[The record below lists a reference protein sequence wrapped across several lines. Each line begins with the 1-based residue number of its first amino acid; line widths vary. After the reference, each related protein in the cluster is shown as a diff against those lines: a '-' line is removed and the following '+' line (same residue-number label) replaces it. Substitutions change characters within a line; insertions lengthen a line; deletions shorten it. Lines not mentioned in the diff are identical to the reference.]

1 MSMMIPFLHRYKH
14 QCLLFIDKEKTI
26 NVKAQSIQDA
36 YKLNSSVFE
45 YIAIIENRI
54 KYNIT
59 NSQEVSVRSM
69 LDFFYPILLC
79 NQLINIQDTVKD
91 QLFLTIYTDGFFKR
105 NSDTSVM
112 MGSTFKIQYQI
123 QENPL
128 VIKAEL
134 IAIIIALLCLDK
146 MKAHDSDDYSN
157 VINKLAKKACSKEC
171 LVIDPKLLAYNGTIC
186 WNHKPIEKNIILMVK
201 DIKETQYIE
210 QFLMLNR
217 NRHFTSPSDLESFDW
232 SLIFRYIKDKF
243 DNTSAFD
250 SRFNSFKIKLH
261 AKELPTQDNLYK

>member
-112 MGSTFKIQYQI
+112 MG
-123 QENPL
+123 
-128 VIKAEL
+128 
-134 IAIIIALLCLDK
+134 